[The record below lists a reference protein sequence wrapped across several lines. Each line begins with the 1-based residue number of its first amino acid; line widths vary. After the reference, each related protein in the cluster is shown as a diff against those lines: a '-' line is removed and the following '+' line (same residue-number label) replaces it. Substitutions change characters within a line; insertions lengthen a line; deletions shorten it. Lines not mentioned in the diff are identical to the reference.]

1 MQIAR
6 VMGAGLVLM
15 ACMATAHAETVFLQV
30 KNAVVP
36 EVEAHKPE
44 PEVVNVT
51 LAPEGQRSLAAFT
64 RDRVGRIIYL
74 RVDGVLMTSATLQS
88 PLTGNSLQLSPGLT
102 GFTKMSAKDIARS
115 LNSGGKLELSDD
127 KQATTTGT

>member
-30 KNAVVP
+30 KSAVVP
-36 EVEAHKPE
+36 KVDAENPE

-51 LAPEGQRSLAAFT
+51 LAPDGQRSLAAFT
-64 RDRVGRIIYL
+64 RERVGSIIYL
-74 RVDGVLMTSATLQS
+74 RVDGVLLTSAALKS

-102 GFTKMSAKDIARS
+102 GFTKMSAQEIARS
-115 LNSGGKLELSDD
+115 LNSGGKLEVSDD
-127 KQATTTGT
+127 KQGSTTGT